1 MTTDYTIDI
10 SKNNNE
16 FKRARTSLQIY
27 MYGFLFVGCFYVLY
41 TLIKGESWERYP
53 IGLTAFFSS
62 FIMYLRMNGKW
73 IYARYVLI
81 TTVGIKWQKSNF
93 VKEKLNWSE
102 INQINFEF
110 KSIAFHL
117 TTKKITY
124 FSLVNIIPQQIDE
137 LKELLSQISN
147 EKGIKYIVT

>member
-1 MTTDYTIDI
+1 
-10 SKNNNE
+10 
-16 FKRARTSLQIY
+16 
-27 MYGFLFVGCFYVLY
+27 
-41 TLIKGESWERYP
+41 
-53 IGLTAFFSS
+53 
-62 FIMYLRMNGKW
+62 MYLRMNGKW

-117 TTKKITY
+117 TTKK
-124 FSLVNIIPQQIDE
+124 
-137 LKELLSQISN
+137 
-147 EKGIKYIVT
+147 